1 MYNIYIYG
9 TLPGI
14 YLKTF
19 YNTYTVTY
27 AIYIYDTRIK
37 DSSRTVDSH
46 PLRQVTY
53 EPGRAAVEQVGKR
66 RVRRPRQ
73 NWAYSTNELV
83 HSRSSLSD
91 YTECQNQSILDVA
104 RRRFI

>member
-1 MYNIYIYG
+1 MYIYIYG
-9 TLPGI
+9 TILGI

-19 YNTYTVTY
+19 YNTYTVAYT
-27 AIYIYDTRIK
+27 IYIYDARIK
-37 DSSRTVDSH
+37 DSSRSVDNH

-53 EPGRAAVEQVGKR
+53 EPGRAAVKQVGKR
-66 RVRRPRQ
+66 RVHRPRQ
-73 NWAYSTNELV
+73 NWAYSINELI

-104 RRRFI
+104 RRWLI